1 MITWRNVMDLIA
13 AVTEE
18 FAKGRIYEATLITD
32 DGAHLMGLCDHGT
45 GAITIDPKVAIVS
58 TLLHELIHRRYPAW
72 SEKRV
77 ARAELR
83 ALRHL
88 SQKDIQIWYQRYRR
102 AVRKR
107 RPVDAI
113 DYEG

>member
-1 MITWRNVMDLIA
+1 MDLRTLEA
-13 AVTEE
+13 EL
-18 FAKGRIYEATLITD
+18 AKGRIYEATLVTD
-32 DGAHLMGLCDHGT
+32 DGAHLMGLCDHAK

-58 TLLHELIHRRYPAW
+58 TLLHELIHRLHPAW
-72 SEKRV
+72 SEARV
-77 ARAELR
+77 RREEIN
-83 ALRHL
+83 ALKQL
-88 SQKDIQIWYQRYRR
+88 SQHDISTWYRRYRR

>member
-1 MITWRNVMDLIA
+1 VTLLDAI
-13 AVTEE
+13 TEE
-18 FAKGRIYEATLITD
+18 FANGRIYEATLITD
-32 DGAHLMGLCDHGT
+32 DGAHLMGLCDHAK

-58 TLLHELIHRRYPAW
+58 TLLHELIHRRYPEW
-72 SEKRV
+72 SELKVR
-77 ARAELR
+77 RAEVR

-88 SQKDIQIWYQRYRR
+88 SQKDLQTWYRRYRR

-113 DYEG
+113 DYVG

>member
-1 MITWRNVMDLIA
+1 MDLTVLEA
-13 AVTEE
+13 EL
-18 FAKGRIYEATLITD
+18 AKGRIYEATLITD
-32 DGAHLMGLCDHGT
+32 DGAHLMGLCDHNK

-58 TLLHELIHRRYPAW
+58 TLLHELIHRRYPEW

-77 ARAELR
+77 QRAEIR
-83 ALRHL
+83 ALKQL
-88 SQKDIQIWYQRYRR
+88 SQHDIQTWYRRYRR

>member
-1 MITWRNVMDLIA
+1 VAVDLIA
-13 AVTEE
+13 SITEE
-18 FAKGRIYEATLITD
+18 FANGRIYEATLVTD
-32 DGAHLMGLCDHGT
+32 DGAHLLGLCDHEK

-58 TLLHELIHRRYPAW
+58 TLLHELIHRKFPSWTERTV
-72 SEKRV
+72 R
-77 ARAELR
+77 RAEIR
-83 ALRHL
+83 ALKQL
-88 SQKDIQIWYQRYRR
+88 SQKDIQVWYQRYRR

>member
-1 MITWRNVMDLIA
+1 MVKIA
-13 AVTEE
+13 ALEAE
-18 FAKGRIYEATLITD
+18 LSNGRIYEATLVTD
-32 DGAHLMGLCDHGT
+32 DGAHLLGMCDHAN

-58 TLLHELIHRRYPAW
+58 TLLHELIHRKYPDW
-72 SEKRV
+72 SEARV
-77 ARAELR
+77 RKAEIS
-83 ALRHL
+83 ALKQL
-88 SQKDIQIWYQRYRR
+88 SQHDIQTWYRRYKR

>member
-1 MITWRNVMDLIA
+1 MTLLEEITA
-13 AVTEE
+13 E
-18 FAKGRIYEATLITD
+18 FGNGKIYEATLITD
-32 DGAHLMGLCDHGT
+32 DGAHLMGLCNHEN

-58 TLLHELIHRRYPAW
+58 TLLHELIHRKHPHW
-72 SEKRV
+72 SERRV
-77 ARAELR
+77 LRAEIR
-83 ALRHL
+83 ALKQL

-107 RPVDAI
+107 RPVDAA